1 MSTLI
6 LDNGAYLAKMC
17 YSHAMLSCCK
27 HKGTVLLHTVHL
39 LCILRSFYF
48 LVDFADT
55 SIVITEPYF
64 NFTSTQE
71 SMSEI
76 LLEEYHAHRYFCENS
91 SDLCCIV
98 VGRSFSF
105 THIVPYCRGGKM
117 KDGIC
122 MSVLVLTGCVRLQPH
137 DMDETHV
144 MNQVKKDVWTWTW
157 RQQSKC
163 ISLDQ
168 TRIPSGF
175 RCNLDIG
182 IQEMV
187 IPEALISSIRR
198 WKTFSMQHHF
208 FKNHCAHSGQCPVPG
223 VPGLCLPG
231 GSCPHEAIP
240 LDYEENGHYICEEKT
255 ADIGHTNALTDS

>member
-122 MSVLVLTGCVRLQPH
+122 MSEVRAHTPTEFQVSLT
-137 DMDETHV
+137 
-144 MNQVKKDVWTWTW
+144 
-157 RQQSKC
+157 
-163 ISLDQ
+163 
-168 TRIPSGF
+168 
-175 RCNLDIG
+175 
-182 IQEMV
+182 
-187 IPEALISSIRR
+187 
-198 WKTFSMQHHF
+198 
-208 FKNHCAHSGQCPVPG
+208 
-223 VPGLCLPG
+223 
-231 GSCPHEAIP
+231 SCPSTPSVLSATHGKE
-240 LDYEENGHYICEEKT
+240 DYEENGHYICEEKT